1 MDKLS
6 TQCVIAGGGPAG
18 LLCGYLLARA
28 GVHVVVLEK
37 GEEVTASLLAL
48 ARDTDFHSAHF
59 TAIGAFSEIVLGF
72 FDRER
77 KTYDEIPIRE
87 QVEVLAL
94 TGNFTEEDGEPRLHA
109 HTVVGK
115 RDGSAHGGHLLRAT
129 VFPTLEVIVTEV
141 DAELRRAVDP
151 ETGIALIAQVV
162 RT

>member
-1 MDKLS
+1 MR
-6 TQCVIAGGGPAG
+6 
-18 LLCGYLLARA
+18 ARTIS
-28 GVHVVVLEK
+28 GQPNRVHVVVLEK

-48 ARDTDFHSAHF
+48 ARDADLRSAHF

-109 HTVVGK
+109 HAVVGK

-141 DAELRRAVDP
+141 AAELRRAVDP